1 MCAGRSHPLSMIR
14 AGGARVPAL
23 IIPAREFIGNVAH
36 IDGDVI
42 IAVSNCPLGE
52 KYCNL
57 VNH

>member
-42 IAVSNCPLGE
+42 IAVSNCPL
-52 KYCNL
+52 
-57 VNH
+57 VRSIVI